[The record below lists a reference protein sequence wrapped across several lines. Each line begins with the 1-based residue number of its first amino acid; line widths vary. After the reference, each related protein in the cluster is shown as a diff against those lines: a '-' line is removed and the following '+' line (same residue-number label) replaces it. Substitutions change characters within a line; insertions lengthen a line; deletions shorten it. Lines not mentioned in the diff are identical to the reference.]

1 MTIDK
6 QNPTQQRPQ
15 PLSLSDATLPLS
27 TGDLGLTARS
37 MPNSRRD
44 PIERQAF
51 LQSILE
57 QAIELAKDVDCFF
70 SEESISECADD
81 DDDDEEDSRSQNQK
95 Q

>member
-6 QNPTQQRPQ
+6 QNPTQQRQQ

-37 MPNSRRD
+37 MPNTRRD

-70 SEESISECADD
+70 PEESISECADD
-81 DDDDEEDSRSQNQK
+81 VEEDSRSQNQK